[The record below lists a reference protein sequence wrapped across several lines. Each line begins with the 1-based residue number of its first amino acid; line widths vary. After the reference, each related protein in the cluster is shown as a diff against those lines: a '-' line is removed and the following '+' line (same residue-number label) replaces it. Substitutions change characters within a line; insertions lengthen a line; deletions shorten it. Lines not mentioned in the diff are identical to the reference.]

1 METLNEPVET
11 PEINVYPLGDAAI
24 VLEFGN
30 HINRV
35 THNHIQAVTAYLDQ
49 YPFPGMV
56 EYVPAFT
63 TITVYY
69 DPWVVSRQGLLNP
82 YTTVAA
88 QLGEMLVHVK
98 NKPEKPAPKVVEIPV
113 CYGGK
118 YGPDLEYVAGFHG
131 LKPKEV
137 IKLHT
142 QTTYLVYMIGFAP
155 GFPYLGGMAPEIATP
170 RKDKPRTKV
179 PAGSVGIAGKQ
190 TGVYPIQSPGGWQ
203 LIGQTPMV
211 LFNPHRDRP
220 SLLKAGDLI
229 RFVPISEKQFEK
241 KKEVIR
247 ES

>member
-69 DPWVVSRQGLLNP
+69 DPWVVSRQSLLNP

-88 QLGEMLVHVK
+88 QLGIMLV
-98 NKPEKPAPKVVEIPV
+98 
-113 CYGGK
+113 
-118 YGPDLEYVAGFHG
+118 
-131 LKPKEV
+131 
-137 IKLHT
+137 
-142 QTTYLVYMIGFAP
+142 LV
-155 GFPYLGGMAPEIATP
+155 
-170 RKDKPRTKV
+170 
-179 PAGSVGIAGKQ
+179 
-190 TGVYPIQSPGGWQ
+190 
-203 LIGQTPMV
+203 
-211 LFNPHRDRP
+211 
-220 SLLKAGDLI
+220 
-229 RFVPISEKQFEK
+229 
-241 KKEVIR
+241 
-247 ES
+247 